1 MAVIHLL
8 PVILFAVSPA
18 AFYGVSVL
26 WLVLLS
32 AVTCY
37 TDLWL
42 MQKPFPLPAGRNGMT
57 GQTRHRGKRPLRTNL
72 RRGHF

>member
-42 MQKPFPLPAGRNGMT
+42 MQKPFAPFLSDET
-57 GQTRHRGKRPLRTNL
+57 E
-72 RRGHF
+72 